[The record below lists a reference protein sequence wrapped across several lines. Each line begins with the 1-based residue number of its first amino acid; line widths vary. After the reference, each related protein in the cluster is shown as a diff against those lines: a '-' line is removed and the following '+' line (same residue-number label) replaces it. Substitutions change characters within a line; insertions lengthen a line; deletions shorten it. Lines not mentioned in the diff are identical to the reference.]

1 MNKRAS
7 YTILKLALATIALQ
21 MIFLGGAQLVVAADG
36 QLGSLG
42 ENIID
47 DDPTSEL
54 WFPPRSDAKPAEPQI
69 KTPPAVA
76 PSVRSKSK
84 RANKKTVPTAA
95 AGADG
100 HTGPALA
107 APPASANTAA
117 NQATSSAASS
127 TGIDRTYT
135 PSKDDLTKQLAP
147 SVQRGFELAQRGALY
162 AARQEFLQVLRRT
175 AEAKDAQSGGTQ
187 HSSALAAGLRALDE
201 SEDFVPRGPAV
212 EAELD
217 MRIASSSHRT
227 HVLGDHPERVP
238 PRDAIALY
246 HRYAQEQLGNA
257 VAGEQAGSMALY
269 GLGKIAARWVES
281 NNGDAYFTQTEITM
295 YGAAFAA
302 CSNNHLAA
310 NELGVCLCKRGHP
323 GEAARLFE
331 QAIKISPS
339 STAYHNLAVSQ
350 QKLGMTAQ
358 GAANE
363 QESERL
369 AVTERAAGAVS
380 REAGIAWLSPAEMS
394 GVAQSTEFP
403 NASIAAKTAEK
414 PQASA
419 VAVGAEAP
427 QSSRWQKVIRMAKSL
442 PLPGTSKKE
451 TATPPS
457 TTESDPSRLPAVQD
471 QSQWR

>member
-1 MNKRAS
+1 MRSWKVAS
-7 YTILKLALATIALQ
+7 VAVALHMILLGAAQFALAANIQ
-21 MIFLGGAQLVVAADG
+21 PGM
-36 QLGSLG
+36 LG
-42 ENIID
+42 EDIIN

-54 WFPPRSDAKPAEPQI
+54 WFPPQSGAKPAEPQI
-69 KTPPAVA
+69 NSPPVVA
-76 PSVRSKSK
+76 PPVRSKSK
-84 RANKKTVPTAA
+84 RANKKTVPPVS
-95 AGADG
+95 AGADVF
-100 HTGPALA
+100 TGPPLV
-107 APPASANTAA
+107 APPVAVNTTTK
-117 NQATSSAASS
+117 QATMGATSVA
-127 TGIDRTYT
+127 GIDRTYV
-135 PSKDDLTKQLAP
+135 PSKEDLTTQLAP

-162 AARQEFLQVLRRT
+162 AARLEFLQVLRRT

-187 HSSALAAGLRALDE
+187 HSCALAAGLRALDE
-201 SEDFVPRGPAV
+201 SQDFVPRGRAV

-227 HVLGDHPERVP
+227 HVLGDHPENVP

-281 NNGDAYFTQTEITM
+281 NNGDVYFAQTEITM
-295 YGAAFAA
+295 YGAALVA

-323 GEAARLFE
+323 SEAARLFE
-331 QAIKISPS
+331 QAIKILPS

-358 GAANE
+358 GTANE

-403 NASIAAKTAEK
+403 NAPIANTAEK
-414 PQASA
+414 RPASA
-419 VAVGAEAP
+419 VAAGAEAP
-427 QSSRWQKVIRMAKSL
+427 QSSRWQTVVRMAKSL
-442 PLPGTSKKE
+442 PLPGASKKE
-451 TATPPS
+451 T
-457 TTESDPSRLPAVQD
+457 TTSPTAVESDPAHLPAVQE
-471 QSQWR
+471 QSLWR